1 MCFLCHMF
9 SCRGWAV
16 CAVTLLGVVP
26 TGAGQ
31 VALSEEPSEPIA
43 IRNPSQFSVRSIPAK
58 RIALG
63 VPDDYKP
70 CIVQCKNGDLL
81 LVAFHQYRPQGKQ
94 VNVVREDMIFF
105 RSSDGGKTWSNR
117 QTMPMVGREPYFS
130 ITRNGTLFIT
140 VHLLKQD
147 VRNKLGY
154 THSYLHRSTD
164 HGKTWTTIPIL
175 DKHVPSSPK
184 KAWTHTSRNVLE
196 LADGTLML
204 GVSVPG
210 GKDYLWRSR
219 DDGKT
224 WDNSQASNFE
234 GLNKPKVWWP
244 FHAETVFRQTR
255 SGDLLALLRID
266 PRIFPALLGT
276 NIPKEAGDQ
285 VERMM
290 VFRSGDKGKNW
301 KFVENLGT
309 YGEMYPHVLRLKDG
323 QVLLTFTVRALRR
336 PLGVHAVL
344 GRELKDRFAFDFK
357 HDRFVIDAKTA
368 ANVSSG
374 GGFGPTTQLD
384 DGTLLTSVTWRDA
397 EKKTHIEVVRWKLP
411 LQAAKP

>member
-1 MCFLCHMF
+1 MSIL
-9 SCRGWAV
+9 SCRLFFSWRTAV
-16 CAVTLLGVVP
+16 WVTLLGVVQA
-26 TGAGQ
+26 GAGH
-31 VALSEEPSEPIA
+31 VALGEEASEPIT
-43 IRNPSQFSVRSIPAK
+43 IRNPSQFSVRSIPAE

-70 CIVQCKNGDLL
+70 CVVQCQNGDLL
-81 LVAFHQYRPQGKQ
+81 LVAFHQYKPQGKQ
-94 VNVVREDMIFF
+94 AKVVREDMIFF
-105 RSSDGGKTWSNR
+105 RSLDGGKTWTKR

-130 ITRNGTLFIT
+130 ITKNGTLLMT

-154 THSYLHRSTD
+154 VHSYLHRSTD

-175 DKHVPSSPK
+175 HEHVPSSPK

-196 LADGTLML
+196 LADGTLMF

-224 WDNSQASNFE
+224 WDKSRASHFE

-255 SGDLLALLRID
+255 SGDLLALLRVD
-266 PRIFPALLGT
+266 PRIFPALPGT
-276 NIPKEAGDQ
+276 EIPKEATDQ

-290 VFRSGDKGKNW
+290 VFRSRDKGENW

-309 YGEMYPHVLRLKDG
+309 YGEMYPHVLSLKDG
-323 QVLLTFTVRALRR
+323 RLLLTFTVRAIHR

-344 GRELKDRFAFDFK
+344 GKETHDRFRFDFQ

-368 ANVSSG
+368 DGVTSG
-374 GGFGPTTQLD
+374 GGFGPTIQLQ
-384 DGTLLTSVTWRDA
+384 DGTLVTSITWRDA
-397 EKKTHIEVVRWKLP
+397 KKKTHIEVVRWKLP
-411 LQAAKP
+411 RSANP